1 MYEYKMPQGT
11 AFPNVSQKIRLPEA
25 FLFYPFSIVP
35 IPSSVVHPSYCL
47 LMFLLATYIGN
58 FRLFKTSIRKLSTT
72 FQAYR
77 HPACF
82 TVEYEVPSDND
93 S

>member
-1 MYEYKMPQGT
+1 MLRADMLRVYYKHLDAQQIHQHEYENFMYEYKMPQGT

-35 IPSSVVHPSYCL
+35 IPSSVVHPS
-47 LMFLLATYIGN
+47 
-58 FRLFKTSIRKLSTT
+58 
-72 FQAYR
+72 
-77 HPACF
+77 CF
-82 TVEYEVPSDND
+82 TVEYEVPSDNG